1 MKFLPDVNEIKN
13 LRKKLNINQ
22 KELGEKLRIPQSTI
36 SRIENGMID
45 PPYSKFKIIYEFL
58 QNDKIKRES
67 LGAKTSAE
75 HIMSKNLLS
84 INSKSSIKDAINLM
98 NEYSISQVPIIE
110 NGQNMGSLTSKKIQ
124 KFITDNPE
132 IINAD
137 VSTIRELNFPE
148 IEKNWNVKE
157 ISNLLINYPAVL
169 VRNRNK
175 YIGIITDSDLL
186 KLTNEN

>member
-1 MKFLPDVNEIKN
+1 MKFLPDTREIKN
-13 LRKKLNINQ
+13 LRKKLNLNQ
-22 KELGEKLRIPQSTI
+22 KELGKKLRIPQSTI
-36 SRIENGMID
+36 SRIENRRID
-45 PPYSKFKIIYEFL
+45 PPYSKFKKIYEFL
-58 QNDKIKRES
+58 QNERIKRES
-67 LGAKTSAE
+67 IGARTSAE
-75 HIMSKNLLS
+75 HIMSKNLLT
-84 INSKSSIKDAINLM
+84 INSKSSIKDAINLL

-110 NGQNMGSLTSKKIQ
+110 SGQNMGSLTSKKIQ

-137 VSTIRELNFPE
+137 VSTIKELPFPE

-169 VRNRNK
+169 VRERNI

>member
-1 MKFLPDVNEIKN
+1 
-13 LRKKLNINQ
+13 
-22 KELGEKLRIPQSTI
+22 
-36 SRIENGMID
+36 
-45 PPYSKFKIIYEFL
+45 
-58 QNDKIKRES
+58 
-67 LGAKTSAE
+67 
-75 HIMSKNLLS
+75 
-84 INSKSSIKDAINLM
+84 M

-110 NGQNMGSLTSKKIQ
+110 SGQNMGSLTSKKIQ

-137 VSTIRELNFPE
+137 VSTIKELPFPE

-169 VRNRNK
+169 VRERNK
-175 YIGIITDSDLL
+175 YVGIITDSDLL

>member
-1 MKFLPDVNEIKN
+1 MKFLPDTREIKN
-13 LRKKLNINQ
+13 LRKKLNLNQ
-22 KELGEKLRIPQSTI
+22 KELGKKLRIPQSTI
-36 SRIENGMID
+36 SRIENRRID
-45 PPYSKFKIIYEFL
+45 PPYSKFKKIYEFL
-58 QNDKIKRES
+58 QNERIKRES
-67 LGAKTSAE
+67 IGARTSAE
-75 HIMSKNLLS
+75 HIMSKNLLT
-84 INSKSSIKDAINLM
+84 INLKSSIKDAINLL

-110 NGQNMGSLTSKKIQ
+110 SGQNMGSLTSKKIQ

-137 VSTIRELNFPE
+137 VSTIKELPFPE

-169 VRNRNK
+169 VRERNK
-175 YIGIITDSDLL
+175 YVGIITDSDLL

>member
-1 MKFLPDVNEIKN
+1 MKFLPDTREIKN
-13 LRKKLNINQ
+13 LRKKLNLNQ
-22 KELGEKLRIPQSTI
+22 KELGKKLRIPQSTI
-36 SRIENGMID
+36 SRIENRRID
-45 PPYSKFKIIYEFL
+45 PPYSKFKKIYEFL
-58 QNDKIKRES
+58 QNERIKRES
-67 LGAKTSAE
+67 IGARTSAE
-75 HIMSKNLLS
+75 HIMSKNLLT
-84 INSKSSIKDAINLM
+84 INSKSSIKDAINLL

-110 NGQNMGSLTSKKIQ
+110 SGQNMGSLTSKKIQ

-137 VSTIRELNFPE
+137 VSTIKELPFPE

-169 VRNRNK
+169 VRERNI
-175 YIGIITDSDLL
+175 YVGIITDSDLL

>member
-1 MKFLPDVNEIKN
+1 MKFLPGTREIKN

-22 KELGEKLRIPQSTI
+22 KELGKKLRIPQSTI
-36 SRIENGMID
+36 SRIENRRID
-45 PPYSKFKIIYEFL
+45 PPYSKFKKIYEFL
-58 QNDKIKRES
+58 QNERIKRES
-67 LGAKTSAE
+67 IGARTSAE
-75 HIMSKNLLS
+75 HIMSKNLLT
-84 INSKSSIKDAINLM
+84 INSKSSIKDAINLL

-110 NGQNMGSLTSKKIQ
+110 SGQNMGSLTSKKIQ

-137 VSTIRELNFPE
+137 VSTIKELPFPE

-169 VRNRNK
+169 VRERNI
-175 YIGIITDSDLL
+175 YVGIITDSDLL

>member
-1 MKFLPDVNEIKN
+1 MKFLPGTREIKN
-13 LRKKLNINQ
+13 LRKKLNLNQ
-22 KELGEKLRIPQSTI
+22 KELGKKLRIPQSTI
-36 SRIENGMID
+36 SRIENRRID
-45 PPYSKFKIIYEFL
+45 PPYSKFKKIYEFL
-58 QNDKIKRES
+58 QNERIKRES
-67 LGAKTSAE
+67 IGARTSAE
-75 HIMSKNLLS
+75 HIMSKNLLT
-84 INSKSSIKDAINLM
+84 INSKSSIKDAINLL

-110 NGQNMGSLTSKKIQ
+110 SGQNMGSLTSKKIQ

-137 VSTIRELNFPE
+137 VSTIKELPFPE

-169 VRNRNK
+169 VRERNI
-175 YIGIITDSDLL
+175 YVGIITDSDLL

>member
-1 MKFLPDVNEIKN
+1 MKFLPDTREIKN

-22 KELGEKLRIPQSTI
+22 KELGKKLRIPQSTI
-36 SRIENGMID
+36 SRIENRRID
-45 PPYSKFKIIYEFL
+45 PPYSKFKKIYEFL
-58 QNDKIKRES
+58 QNERIKRES
-67 LGAKTSAE
+67 IGARTSAE
-75 HIMSKNLLS
+75 HIMSKNLLT
-84 INSKSSIKDAINLM
+84 INSKSSIKDAINLL

-110 NGQNMGSLTSKKIQ
+110 SGQNMGSLTSKKIQ

-137 VSTIRELNFPE
+137 VSTIKELPFPE

-169 VRNRNK
+169 VRERNK
-175 YIGIITDSDLL
+175 YVGIITDSDLL